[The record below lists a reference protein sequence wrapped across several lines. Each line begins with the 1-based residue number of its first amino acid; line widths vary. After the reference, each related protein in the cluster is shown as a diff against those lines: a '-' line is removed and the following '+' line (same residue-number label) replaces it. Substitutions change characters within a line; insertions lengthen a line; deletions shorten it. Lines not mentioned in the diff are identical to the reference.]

1 MVEAMPHCRLY
12 LTLPARPSAALE
24 SSLAQAL
31 AEADVACVLLC
42 NDMAPIDNS
51 WAFRLRE
58 LTLAREI
65 AFLIENDAPRAET
78 IGADGIHITAD
89 VALYRSARDK
99 LGQLAIIGVGCIES
113 RHDAMTM
120 AELGA
125 DYVAFGHAE
134 ANETACELRVEL
146 IAWWSEIFV
155 APCVAWDV
163 ETAEEAERL
172 AGLGA
177 DFIALSTAIWQ
188 AEDVAQRIATI
199 GAALRRARTAA

>member
-125 DYVAFGHAE
+125 DYVAFGPAE
-134 ANETACELRVEL
+134 ANEAACELRAEL